1 MTEYV
6 VYGIVTPEITVKAGE
21 LKVNGPIRE
30 AFNIASQIFI
40 YPEGICI
47 RRK

>member
-1 MTEYV
+1 MTEYI

-21 LKVNGPIRE
+21 LEVSGTIRE

-40 YPEGICI
+40 YPEGIFI
-47 RRK
+47 RRN